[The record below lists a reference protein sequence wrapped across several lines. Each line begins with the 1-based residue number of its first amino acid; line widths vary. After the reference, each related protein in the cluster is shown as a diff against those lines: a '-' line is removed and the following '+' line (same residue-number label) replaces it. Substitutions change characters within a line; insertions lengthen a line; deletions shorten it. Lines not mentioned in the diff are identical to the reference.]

1 MNSYL
6 YCLLYDVYNTIK
18 NVTEIDGFDLV
29 PLVFWFFCILEVI
42 FCTVQRITIEQIRND
57 EWFNK
62 DYVPVRLLEYEDV
75 NLDDLNAVFD
85 DDEVGKAFKCYIFF
99 PSRLHLL
106 TF

>member
-1 MNSYL
+1 M
-6 YCLLYDVYNTIK
+6 LLKLMALIQ
-18 NVTEIDGFDLV
+18 FLC
-29 PLVFWFFCILEVI
+29 FLEVI

-57 EWFNK
+57 EWFSK